1 MGDLQVPTMGTIHNK
16 GVLVG
21 GLIAGAV
28 LSMSDVLLYGSVL
41 KAPME
46 AAWRAAGRP
55 RMTDLQRTLE
65 VPASIFLDFVVGIV
79 LMWLYAAM
87 QPRFRASL
95 GTAVRAGLVAWFLA
109 ALLCAA
115 FMFQGVMPLG
125 IMNITILVLLVE
137 YPLAVVLGAKL
148 YVDGAVMAP
157 LSP

>member
-1 MGDLQVPTMGTIHNK
+1 MMGTIHNK

-41 KAPME
+41 KGPME
-46 AAWRAAGRP
+46 AAWKAAGRP
-55 RMTDLQRTLE
+55 TVPDLQRFEL
-65 VPASIFLDFVVGIV
+65 PASIFFDFVVGIV
-79 LMWLYAAM
+79 LMWLYAAI
-87 QPRFRASL
+87 QPRFPAGI
-95 GTAVRAGLVAWFLA
+95 GTAVRTGLVAWFLA
-109 ALLCAA
+109 AVLCAA

-148 YVDGAVMAP
+148 YTDSVR
-157 LSP
+157 

>member
-1 MGDLQVPTMGTIHNK
+1 MGTIHNK

-55 RMTDLQRTLE
+55 TMTDLQRTLE

-79 LMWLYAAM
+79 LMWLYAAI
-87 QPRFRASL
+87 QPPLPRRPRDRRASR
-95 GTAVRAGLVAWFLA
+95 TSRLA
-109 ALLCAA
+109 PGRIALRGIHVSRVDAA
-115 FMFQGVMPLG
+115 RHHEHYDTRPADGVSTRRGPRRQTLHG
-125 IMNITILVLLVE
+125 RRR
-137 YPLAVVLGAKL
+137 YGSAF
-148 YVDGAVMAP
+148 
-157 LSP
+157 